1 MLKFKEFQHLLL
13 FLCSRLLNKS
23 SMDKLSYALGMS
35 LGQSLAASGI
45 KDVNFDDFLSG
56 VKSMFSNEEPALSAD
71 EGNQI
76 LNEYFDKLKK
86 EEAIR
91 EKAEADAAK
100 VMGEHY
106 LRENKEK
113 PGVQVS
119 VSGLQYRVLKEGTG
133 RQPGVHD
140 RVKCNYEGRLTDGTI
155 FDTTYKSNVNVLNE
169 AEGKVALEKEGHP
182 VTFLLDQV
190 IPGWTEGVHM
200 MKEGAVYE
208 FTIPAKLAYGERGVP
223 GRIPGNSVLIFT
235 VELVEVVK

>member
-1 MLKFKEFQHLLL
+1 M
-13 FLCSRLLNKS
+13 N
-23 SMDKLSYALGMS
+23 MDKVSYALGMS
-35 LGQSLAASGI
+35 IGQSLAGSSV
-45 KDVNFDDFLSG
+45 KDLNFDDFLSG
-56 VKSMFSNEEPALSAD
+56 VKSMFSEEGPELSAD

-76 LNEYFDKLKK
+76 LNEYFDKIKK
-86 EEAIR
+86 EMEIR

-119 VSGLQYRVLKEGTG
+119 VSGLQYKVIKEGTG
-133 RQPGVHD
+133 KQPGVHD

-155 FDTTYKSNVNVLNE
+155 FDTTYKSNVRVLNE
-169 AEGKVALEKEGHP
+169 EAGQVALEKEGHP

-200 MKEGAVYE
+200 MKEGAIYE
-208 FTIPAKLAYGERGVP
+208 FTIPAKLAYGDRGVP

-235 VELVEVVK
+235 VELLEVVK

>member
-1 MLKFKEFQHLLL
+1 
-13 FLCSRLLNKS
+13 
-23 SMDKLSYALGMS
+23 MS
-35 LGQSLAASGI
+35 LGQSLASSGI

-56 VKSMFSNEEPALSAD
+56 VKAMVLNEKTAISAD
-71 EGNQI
+71 EGNAI
-76 LNEYFDKLKK
+76 LQEYFEELRKK
-86 EEAIR
+86 IEIK

-119 VSGLQYRVLKEGTG
+119 VSGLQYKVIKEGTG
-133 RQPGVHD
+133 KQPGVHD

-155 FDTTYKSNVNVLNE
+155 FDTTYKSNVRVLNE
-169 AEGKVALEKEGHP
+169 EAGQVALEKEGHP

-200 MKEGAVYE
+200 MKEGAIYE
-208 FTIPAKLAYGERGVP
+208 FTIPAKLAYGDRGVP

-235 VELVEVVK
+235 VELLEVVK